1 MTKELGCTVCGAP
14 ATLTKTLSLCSR
26 CGLKIAEET
35 LGFVFDGLRNGSG
48 VVELP
53 AAPKSR
59 MGSSEADDVAH
70 QKLAALKRDGSK
82 QVTFKDFRPL
92 MEITGRSRGWVYAWL
107 DARVKDGTLTKDT
120 SGEVHTYAFAY

>member
-1 MTKELGCTVCGAP
+1 MTKELGCTICDAP
-14 ATLTKTLSLCSR
+14 ATLTKTLPLCSR

-59 MGSSEADDVAH
+59 MSPAEADDVAH
-70 QKLAALKRDGSK
+70 QKLAALKRSGAK
-82 QVTFKDFRPL
+82 EVTYRDLKPL
-92 MEITGRSRGWVYAWL
+92 LEVTGRSRGWVYAWL
-107 DARVKDGTLTKDT
+107 DARVADGTLTKDT
-120 SGEVHTYAFAY
+120 SRETHTYAFAY